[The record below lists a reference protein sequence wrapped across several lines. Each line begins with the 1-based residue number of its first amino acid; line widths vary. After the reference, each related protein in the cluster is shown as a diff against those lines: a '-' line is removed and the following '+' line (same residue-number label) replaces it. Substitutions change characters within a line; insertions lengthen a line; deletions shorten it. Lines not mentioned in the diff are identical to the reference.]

1 MARPI
6 LLSRDE
12 AELIVEVLEHNYETG
27 EFGQVGLQ
35 VGLQVG
41 SGADVARELR
51 EIWGMAKQPILIYKS
66 K

>member
-35 VGLQVG
+35 VG